1 MGSYYGRKRE
11 TEKPDGR
18 HHDDVGEIVEENGA
32 DVRVEGIEDR
42 KTVPLDLDLR
52 RVVCLNDRCCNG

>member
-1 MGSYYGRKRE
+1 M
-11 TEKPDGR
+11 
-18 HHDDVGEIVEENGA
+18 IVEENGA

>member
-18 HHDDVGEIVEENGA
+18 HHD